1 MVTLAD
7 AMSTDLKKISSEASV
22 TQAAKRM
29 RAERVGALLIE
40 RVGTLLKDRGG
51 QIVGLITEAD
61 LVRKA
66 VADEVDLANTAVDQ
80 VMTTP
85 MITVEATW
93 PLTEAYDMMKDSGV
107 RHLLV
112 TKKKKKWSVLFPFA
126 ICWFVFNDEALNL
139 DAAP

>member
-7 AMSTDLKKISSEASV
+7 AMSTDRKKIFSETSV
-22 TQAAKRM
+22 TQAAKRI
-29 RAERVGALLIE
+29 RAERVGALVIE
-40 RVGTLLKDRGG
+40 RVGKLLRDREGH
-51 QIVGLITEAD
+51 IVGLITEAD
-61 LVRKA
+61 IVRKA

-112 TKKKKKWSVLFPFA
+112 TKKRKSGRYCFHSRSAGLSSTMKR
-126 ICWFVFNDEALNL
+126 
-139 DAAP
+139 

>member
-1 MVTLAD
+1 MDTLAD

-22 TQAAKRM
+22 IQAAKRM

-40 RVGTLLKDRGG
+40 RVGKLLKDREGK
-51 QIVGLITEAD
+51 IVGLITEAD
-61 LVRKA
+61 IVRKA

-80 VMTTP
+80 VMTSP

-93 PLTEAYDMMKDSGV
+93 PLTEAYDMMRDSGV

-112 TKKKKKWSVLFPFA
+112 TKNEKVVGIVSIRDLLVRLQR
-126 ICWFVFNDEALNL
+126 
-139 DAAP
+139 